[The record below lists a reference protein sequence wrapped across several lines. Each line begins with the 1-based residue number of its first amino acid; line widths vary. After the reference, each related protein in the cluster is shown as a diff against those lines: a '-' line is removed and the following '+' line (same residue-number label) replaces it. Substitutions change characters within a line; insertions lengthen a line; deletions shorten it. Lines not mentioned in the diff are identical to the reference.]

1 MIIFKRIPNEEP
13 FLKFKEYYDLAVLK
27 RQKSIDALA
36 ISSLLK
42 DDLTVDSRYV
52 NLKMIDDGKLIFF
65 SNYESR
71 KANQFN
77 SHNTVSALIYWNN
90 INIQI
95 RIKGKISKT
104 TNDFNQKYFSKRDI
118 KKNSLAISSKQSEYI
133 KSFEEVK
140 LNFRK
145 SLENDDLTK
154 CPSFW
159 GGYAVKPFYIEFWKG
174 DTNRCNLRTEY
185 SLNNLSWVK
194 RYLQP

>member
-71 KANQFN
+71 K
-77 SHNTVSALIYWNN
+77 
-90 INIQI
+90 
-95 RIKGKISKT
+95 SK
-104 TNDFNQKYFSKRDI
+104 SI
-118 KKNSLAISSKQSEYI
+118 
-133 KSFEEVK
+133 
-140 LNFRK
+140 
-145 SLENDDLTK
+145 
-154 CPSFW
+154 
-159 GGYAVKPFYIEFWKG
+159 
-174 DTNRCNLRTEY
+174 
-185 SLNNLSWVK
+185 
-194 RYLQP
+194 

>member
-13 FLKFKEYYDLAVLK
+13 FLKFKEYYDLAFLK
-27 RQKSIDALA
+27 KQKSIDALA

-104 TNDFNQKYFSKRDI
+104 TDDFNQKYFSKRDI

-140 LNFRK
+140 LNYRK
-145 SLENDDLTK
+145 SLENDDLTQ

-159 GGYAVKPFYIEFWKG
+159 GGYAIKPFYIEFWKG